1 VDPVAKLLVTI
12 CFIAFTS
19 SFPASAVTVLAPYA
33 AYPVLLA
40 VIGGIPARLLASRLA
55 VVLPFAAL
63 LGAAN
68 PLVDH
73 VPALII
79 GGVSISR
86 GWMSLAGI
94 VCRTLLIVGAALSLT
109 ALTGFD
115 GICGALERLRLPRG
129 LVLQLRLMFRHLST
143 LSEEVSRTLLAYGL
157 RSGRRR
163 GVAPREWGSV
173 AGSVLV
179 RSIGRAERIHTAMLA
194 RDGGQRRREPIRW
207 LARPSDWLF
216 ALAWMAWFL
225 LCRLVDLPALLGSLA
240 QSVLHV

>member
-1 VDPVAKLLVTI
+1 MAKLLVTI
-12 CFIAFTS
+12 GFIAFTS

-55 VVLPFAAL
+55 VVLPLAAL

-68 PLVDH
+68 PLVDR

-94 VCRTLLIVGAALSLT
+94 VCRTLLIVTAALALT

-115 GICGALERLRLPRG
+115 GICGALERLGLPRA

-143 LSEEVSRTLLAYGL
+143 LSDEVGRTLLAYRL
-157 RSGRRR
+157 RAGRER
-163 GVAPREWGSV
+163 GVAPRFWGGV

-179 RSIGRAERIHTAMLA
+179 RSIDRAERIHTAMLTRGGAQAPRRKA
-194 RDGGQRRREPIRW
+194 RGLSRS
-207 LARPSDWLF
+207 SDWVF
-216 ALAWMAWFL
+216 VAAWGAWFL
-225 LCRLVDLPALLGSLA
+225 LCRLVDLPALVGALA
-240 QSVLHV
+240 RGVPHV

>member
-1 VDPVAKLLVTI
+1 MAKLLITI
-12 CFIAFTS
+12 GFIAFTS

-68 PLVDH
+68 PLLDH
-73 VPALII
+73 TPALMV
-79 GGVSISR
+79 GGASITR

-94 VCRTLLIVGAALSLT
+94 VFRALLMVAAALSLT

-115 GICGALERLRLPRG
+115 GICGALERLGLPRG

-143 LSEEVSRTLLAYGL
+143 LSDEVARTLLAYGL

-194 RDGGQRRREPIRW
+194 RDGGQRPRDPVRW
-207 LARPSDWLF
+207 LRRPSDWLF
-216 ALAWMAWFL
+216 AVSWMAWFL
-225 LCRLVDLPALLGSLA
+225 LCRLFDVPALVGSLA
-240 QSVLHV
+240 RSVLHV